1 MPLTTMDWVVIVG
14 YLLVNLAIGIYYQ
27 RRAGGNTEEFFISGR
42 DVSWWLAGTSMVA
55 TTFAA
60 DNPLFVCGVVARQG
74 IAGNWIW
81 WAFCVGGMM
90 TVFFFARY
98 WRRAEILTDVQ
109 FAEIRYG
116 GKPAAFLRGFKALYL
131 GLFMNCF
138 ILGWVTKAMVNII
151 VVLLGPVIAEGRVLE
166 WSLFGSTHQYVL
178 GSPQNT
184 ALAICVFVIIPFT
197 GLYTFIGGL
206 WGVLVTDLLKFALKM
221 AMIIVLAWVAV
232 AKIGGMHALEM
243 HLQTIRAIQSNAHP
257 DIATSDPTAF
267 LPDFHQG
274 LMGEA
279 LWTLPVLTF
288 VVYLGM
294 QWWLAW
300 YPGAEPGGGGYVA
313 QRMFSAKDEKNSLGA
328 TLWFNIAH
336 YALRPWPW
344 IITAL
349 VAIVVYSPNGGMHPN
364 PAFAANPEQGYVMVL
379 RDYLPPAL
387 RGLMVAAFL
396 AAFMSTVGTQLNWG
410 CSYLVNDLYKR
421 FIARNSTEKHYVLVS
436 RLLTVVLV
444 LVSGYTASQLSSIG
458 AGWGVVLSVGF
469 GTGAVYILR
478 WYWSRIT
485 AWSEISAMLAAA
497 VVTVLLNTHYHG
509 QLLIPFSGSTVLVY
523 AKTSLLTGGI
533 TTVAWLLATFLT
545 KPESDATLTSF
556 YRRVHPTVY
565 GWRRIAKLVPELPEI
580 RDVASNT
587 FDWIMG
593 VILVYGCLFGI
604 GKLVF
609 GQWAWGALLL
619 AMAAIAGYLIFWDL
633 SRRGWETLSGKE
645 TPVAAG
651 TVNAD

>member
-1 MPLTTMDWVVIVG
+1 MPLTLVDWVVIVG
-14 YLLVNLAIGIYYQ
+14 YLLVNLAIGIYYR
-27 RRAGGNTEEFFISGR
+27 RRASGNTEEFFVSGR

-60 DNPLFVCGVVARQG
+60 DTPLFVCGVVARQG

-81 WAFCVGGMM
+81 WGFCVGGML

-98 WRRAEILTDVQ
+98 WRRAEIITDVQ
-109 FAEIRYG
+109 FVEIRYG
-116 GKPAAFLRGFKALYL
+116 GKPAAFLRGFKAIYL

-138 ILGWVTKAMVNII
+138 ILGWVTKAMVSII
-151 VVLLGPVIAEGRVLE
+151 AVLLGPVIAEGRVLD
-166 WSLFGSTHQYVL
+166 L
-178 GSPQNT
+178 GILGHHTLGDPQNT
-184 ALAICVFVIIPFT
+184 ALAICVFILIPFT
-197 GLYTFIGGL
+197 GIYTFIGGL
-206 WGVLVTDLLKFALKM
+206 WGVLVTDLFQFALKM
-221 AMIIVLAWVAV
+221 TMIIVLAWVAV
-232 AKIGGMHALEM
+232 AKIGGMHALET
-243 HLQTIRAIQSNAHP
+243 HLQVIRSNAQ
-257 DIATSDPTAF
+257 ASGAVTSDPTAF
-267 LPDFHQG
+267 LPDFSQG
-274 LMGEA
+274 WTSSA
-279 LWTLPVLTF
+279 IWTLPVLTF

-349 VAIVVYSPNGGMHPN
+349 VAVVVYSPNGGIHPS
-364 PAFAANPEQGYVMVL
+364 AEFGLNPEQGYVMVL

-421 FIARNSTEKHYVLVS
+421 FLVRNSTEKHYVMMS
-436 RLLTVVLV
+436 RVFTVLLV
-444 LVSGYTASQLSSIG
+444 LVSGYTAAQLHSIG
-458 AGWGVVLSVGF
+458 EGWGLVLGVGF

-478 WYWSRIT
+478 WYWSRIN
-485 AWSEISAMLAAA
+485 AWSEISAMIAAAA
-497 VVTVLLNTHYHG
+497 VTIGLNY
-509 QLLIPFSGSTVLVY
+509 IAFSGNDALVY
-523 AKTSLLTGGI
+523 AKKSLITGGI
-533 TTVAWLLATFLT
+533 TTLAWLLATFLT
-545 KPESDATLTSF
+545 PAESDQTLTSF

-565 GWRRIAKLVPELPEI
+565 GWRRIARLVPELPEVK
-580 RDVASNT
+580 DVAGNA
-587 FDWIMG
+587 FNWLMG

-609 GQWAWGALLL
+609 GQWGWGLLL
-619 AMAAIAGYLIFWDL
+619 LGLAAIAGYLIFWDL
-633 SRRGWETLSGKE
+633 SRRGWKTLSGTE
-645 TPVAAG
+645 LPSPSEITA
-651 TVNAD
+651 TR

>member
-1 MPLTTMDWVVIVG
+1 MPLTTLDWVVIVG
-14 YLLVNLAIGIYYQ
+14 YLLVNLAIGIYYR
-27 RRAGGNTEEFFISGR
+27 RRAGGSTEEFFISGR

-60 DNPLFVCGVVARQG
+60 DTPLFVCGVIAKQG

-81 WAFCVGGMM
+81 WALCVGATL

-109 FAEIRYG
+109 FVEMRYG

-138 ILGWVTKAMVNII
+138 ILGWVTKAMVSII
-151 VVLLGPVIAEGRVLE
+151 TVLLGPAIAQGRVLD
-166 WSLFGSTHQYVL
+166 WGFFGHYTL
-178 GSPQNT
+178 GDPART
-184 ALAICVFVIIPFT
+184 ALAICIFILTPFT

-206 WGVLVTDLLKFALKM
+206 WGVLVTDLFQFILKM
-221 AMIIVLAWVAV
+221 AMIIVLAWFAV
-232 AKIGGMHALEM
+232 AKIGGMQAM
-243 HLQTIRAIQSNAHP
+243 QTQLHVIEQNRRAAGVV
-257 DIATSDPTAF
+257 TSDPVAF
-267 LPDFHQG
+267 FPDFHQG

-300 YPGAEPGGGGYVA
+300 YPGAEPGGGGFVA

-344 IITAL
+344 ILTGL
-349 VAIVVYSPNGGMHPN
+349 VALAVYSPNGGLHPS
-364 PAFAANPEQGYVMVL
+364 AAYAASPEQGYVMVM

-421 FIARNSTEKHYVLVS
+421 FLVRNSSEKHYVLIS
-436 RLLTVVLV
+436 RVLTVLLV
-444 LVSGYTASQLSSIG
+444 LASGYTAAQLKSIG
-458 AGWGVVLSVGF
+458 QGWGLVLEIGF

-478 WYWSRIT
+478 WYWSRVN
-485 AWSEISAMLAAA
+485 AWSEISAMIAAAA
-497 VVTVLLNTHYHG
+497 VTWALRGVT
-509 QLLIPFSGSTVLVY
+509 FSGSDPVVY
-523 AKTSLLTGGI
+523 AKKTLITGGI
-533 TTVAWLLATFLT
+533 TTIAWLVMTLLT
-545 KPESDATLTSF
+545 KPESEQTLIDF
-556 YRRVHPTVY
+556 YRRV
-565 GWRRIAKLVPELPEI
+565 
-580 RDVASNT
+580 
-587 FDWIMG
+587 
-593 VILVYGCLFGI
+593 
-604 GKLVF
+604 
-609 GQWAWGALLL
+609 
-619 AMAAIAGYLIFWDL
+619 
-633 SRRGWETLSGKE
+633 
-645 TPVAAG
+645 
-651 TVNAD
+651 

>member
-1 MPLTTMDWVVIVG
+1 MPLTSTDWIVIG
-14 YLLVNLAIGIYYQ
+14 AYLLINLLISLYYR
-27 RRAGGNTEEFFISGR
+27 RRASGNTEEFFISGR

-60 DNPLFVCGVVARQG
+60 DTPLLVSGLVAKSG

-81 WAFCVGGMM
+81 WGLCVGGML

-109 FAEIRYG
+109 FVEIRYG

-138 ILGWVTKAMVNII
+138 ILGWVTQAMINII
-151 VVLLGPVIAEGRVLE
+151 TVLLGPAIAPGRVLQLGGFHYTLGNPHTT
-166 WSLFGSTHQYVL
+166 SLL
-178 GSPQNT
+178 
-184 ALAICVFVIIPFT
+184 ICIFIIIPFT

-206 WGVLVTDLLKFALKM
+206 WGVLVTDLFQFVLKM
-221 AMIIVLAWVAV
+221 AMIIALAWVAV
-232 AKIGGMHALEM
+232 ASIGGMEALQS
-243 HLQTIRAIQSNAHP
+243 HLETIENNVRQTGAPI
-257 DIATSDPTAF
+257 SDPLAF
-267 LPDFHQG
+267 LPDFHSG
-274 LMGEA
+274 FMSSS

-288 VVYLGM
+288 FVYLCL

-344 IITAL
+344 IVTGL
-349 VAIVVYSPNGGMHPN
+349 VAIAVYSPNGGIHPN
-364 PAFAANPEQGYVMVL
+364 PDFAQNPEQGYVMVL
-379 RDYLPPAL
+379 RDFLPPAL

-410 CSYLVNDLYKR
+410 CSYLVNDFYKR
-421 FIARNSTEKHYVLVS
+421 FLVRHSSEKHYVLMS
-436 RLLTVVLV
+436 KIFTILLV
-444 LVSGYTASQLSSIG
+444 LASGYTALQLTSIKQ
-458 AGWGVVLSVGF
+458 GWDLVLNIGF

-478 WYWSRIT
+478 WYWWRIN
-485 AWSEISAMLAAA
+485 AWSEISAMVSAA
-497 VVTVLLNTHYHG
+497 VMTFALHSV
-509 QLLIPFSGSTVLVY
+509 QFSGNAAVIY
-523 AKTSLLTGGI
+523 AKSALITGGV
-533 TTVAWLLATFLT
+533 TTLVWVVTTFAT
-545 KPESDATLTSF
+545 KPESEQTLLSF
-556 YRRVHPTVY
+556 YRRVHPSIY
-565 GWRRIAKLVPELPEI
+565 GWQQIAARARDLPPV
-580 RDVASNT
+580 RDFGSNA

-593 VILVYGCLFGI
+593 VIMVYGCLFGI

-609 GQWAWGALLL
+609 RQWTWGVLLL
-619 AMAAIAGYLIFWDL
+619 VIAAVAGYLIFWDL
-633 SRRGWETLSGKE
+633 SRRGWATLSGTE
-645 TPVAAG
+645 AA
-651 TVNAD
+651 TSRIAHAE

>member
-1 MPLTTMDWVVIVG
+1 MPLSATDWVVIVG
-14 YLLVNLAIGIYYQ
+14 YLLVNLAIGLYYR
-27 RRAGGNTEEFFISGR
+27 RRASGNTEEFFVSGR

-60 DNPLFVCGVVARQG
+60 DTPLFVCGVVAKQG

-81 WAFCVGGMM
+81 WSFCLGGMF

-98 WRRAEILTDVQ
+98 WRRAEIVTDVQ
-109 FAEIRYG
+109 FVEIRYG
-116 GKPAAFLRGFKALYL
+116 GKPAAFLRGFKAIYL

-138 ILGWVTKAMVNII
+138 ILGWVTKAMVSII
-151 VVLLGPVIAEGRVLE
+151 AVLLGPLIAQGRVLE
-166 WSLFGSTHQYVL
+166 WSLAGHAHRYVL
-178 GSPQNT
+178 GDPQNT
-184 ALAICVFVIIPFT
+184 ALAICIFVLIPFT

-206 WGVLVTDLLKFALKM
+206 WGVLVTDLFQFVLKM

-232 AKIGGMHALEM
+232 AKIGGIAGLVL
-243 HLQTIRAIQSNAHP
+243 HLGQIQNNLRAGGTTA
-257 DIATSDPTAF
+257 ADPTTF
-267 LPDFHQG
+267 LPDFHLG
-274 LMGEA
+274 LTSQA
-279 LWTLPVLTF
+279 VWTLPVLTF

-328 TLWFNIAH
+328 TLWFNVAH

-344 IITAL
+344 ILTAL
-349 VAIVVYSPNGGMHPN
+349 VAIVVYSPNGGLHPSA
-364 PAFAANPEQGYVMVL
+364 AFAQNPEQGYVMVL

-421 FIARNSTEKHYVLVS
+421 FLVRDRSERHYVLVS
-436 RLLTVVLV
+436 RLFIVLLV
-444 LVSGYTASQLSSIG
+444 LASGYTAAQLKSIG
-458 AGWGVVLSVGF
+458 QGWGLVLEIGF

-478 WYWSRIT
+478 WYWSRVS
-485 AWSEISAMLAAA
+485 AWSEISAMIAAA
-497 VVTVLLNTHYHG
+497 VVTIVLNRVSFEGTDA
-509 QLLIPFSGSTVLVY
+509 VAY
-523 AKTSLLTGGI
+523 AKRTLITGAI
-533 TTVAWLLATFLT
+533 TTITWLLVTYLT
-545 KPESDATLTSF
+545 APESDETLTAF

-565 GWRRIAKLVPELPEI
+565 GWQRIAKMVPELSEV
-580 RDVASNT
+580 RDLGGNAFN
-587 FDWIMG
+587 WAMG
-593 VILVYGCLFGI
+593 IVLVYGCLFGI

-609 GQWAWGALLL
+609 GQWGWGALLL
-619 AMAAIAGYLIFWDL
+619 VVAAVAGYLIFWDL

-645 TPVAAG
+645 SASVAYVAR
-651 TVNAD
+651 AR